1 MRAILLMIGLF
12 IGGALQAQSLYNKNL
27 ISISPNT
34 ILFVDDSLVNN
45 GTIVN
50 NGDMQIG
57 GAWINNSQYDAGQGQ
72 ITFNSDLPQV
82 INHNDQSF
90 SKLTISGGGQKI
102 FQANITIENELNLS
116 EGILISQNGAEI
128 IFNNTAQITGG
139 SDDAYIQG
147 KIYHKGPGAKLF
159 PLGINSVYLPLTLTN
174 VEGANAEIGVSVV
187 DITNEVLTHDH
198 SLDNISKER
207 YWHLDVVSGSIQ
219 NSQVTLAVRNEL
231 IIDNSDQAAVAQSKT
246 PGEKFASL
254 GKASFQDG
262 QVTSKS
268 FVTAPFLAIGDVNDN
283 GSVFVYNAFSPN
295 GDEFNRFMRISNIE
309 SFPTNKV
316 TLFNRWGDK
325 VFEIRGYDNIENGG
339 KVFTGHSNIGNQE
352 ELPAGTY
359 FYVIDRNN
367 GAPLVN
373 GYVLLKR

>member
-1 MRAILLMIGLF
+1 MRLCLTLF
-12 IGGALQAQSLYNKNL
+12 CSLGALLAQAQSLYNKNV

-57 GAWINNSQYDAGQGQ
+57 GSWINNNQYDAGQGQ

-90 SKLTISGGGQKI
+90 SKLTISGGGEKR
-102 FQANITIENELNLS
+102 FLANITIENELNLS
-116 EGILISQNGAEI
+116 EGVLISANGAEI
-128 IFNNTAQITGG
+128 IFNSTAEITGG
-139 SDDAYIQG
+139 SDGSYIQG
-147 KIYHKGPGAKLF
+147 KIYHKGAGTKLF
-159 PLGINSVYLPLTLTN
+159 PLGDKSVYLPLTLTN
-174 VEGANAEIGVSVV
+174 VEGADAEVAVSVV

-198 SLDNISKER
+198 SLDNVSKDR
-207 YWHLDVVSGSIQ
+207 YWHVEVISGSIK
-219 NSQVTLAVRNEL
+219 NSQAILAVRDES
-231 IIDNSDQAAVAQSKT
+231 IINTDEQIVVAQSKSLT
-246 PGEKFASL
+246 EKFASL
-254 GKASFQDG
+254 GRASYENG
-262 QVTSKS
+262 NVTSKD
-268 FVTAPFLAIGDVNDN
+268 FVTMPFLAIGDVNDN

-309 SFPTNKV
+309 SFPNNKV

-325 VFEIRGYDNIENGG
+325 VFEMRGYDNIEDGG
-339 KVFTGHSNIGNQE
+339 KVFTGHNNLRNQE

-373 GYVLLKR
+373 GYVVLRR